1 MQRSRSDIDDRY
13 QWDLTTIYETPADFD
28 REYQRADTLVDA
40 ISDELD
46 TPPEGSATLVTLL
59 ERFECLTAART
70 RLECYAECSRTIDL
84 TDDAARDRQD
94 RTRSLAGE
102 VDGLTSDV
110 RRYCRRHANRLAD
123 LRTESDALAPFERF
137 LENAVDGPAA
147 DPSLRSLLE
156 TFGDVLDG
164 HDRTL
169 TAICDEDFEP
179 PIVEG
184 SDGDPV
190 AVRWHNRVQLL
201 KDPDR
206 DFRRRVY
213 EAFHDALD
221 ERANA
226 IATAWTEKLRTRARV
241 AEARGFDSIREMG
254 LSKASYPKTGIHLS
268 GPSAVHDTLLETVSE
283 NLEPYHRLQRRR
295 RIHLAVDEFRPWDR
309 HVSLTSR
316 AEPTISYE
324 DACEYVLAAVEPL
337 GVEYRTRLEAL
348 LEERRV
354 DVYPAADSRDVTY
367 CLSASGVGPFVSL
380 SYDGSVRALFHFAH
394 ELGHAMETDLRADVR
409 RPLYETTPRPVEE
422 VPSLVHE
429 LLLADHLLD
438 NGDDALTAHVLNR
451 RLDAIGGNLFGAA
464 QSARFTHEAAMVVER
479 GDSLTRER
487 LDGINRELHSEFRPV
502 EEPAEYTP
510 SAWLARAHVREPY
523 HNYQYVLGA
532 AGAVSVY
539 EALVD
544 SRLSVEDYRT
554 FLQFGGTKSSME
566 QFAHL
571 GVDVTAPT
579 PYERAATWVDRDVD
593 SIEGNRSDAAP

>member
-13 QWDLTTIYETPADFD
+13 QWNLTTIYETPADFD
-28 REYQRADTLVDA
+28 SEYERADTLVDA

-46 TPPEGSATLVTLL
+46 TPPEDSATLVALL
-59 ERFECLTAART
+59 ERFERLTAART
-70 RLECYAECSRTIDL
+70 RLVCYAECSRTIDL
-84 TDDAARDRQD
+84 TDETAVERRDRV
-94 RTRSLAGE
+94 RSLEA
-102 VDGLTSDV
+102 DLDALATDI
-110 RRYCRRHANRLAD
+110 RRYLRTHANRLAE
-123 LRTESDALAPFERF
+123 LRTETDDLTPFDRF
-137 LENAVDGPAA
+137 VENAMDGPTGEQA
-147 DPSLRSLLE
+147 LHSLLE

-169 TAICDEDFEP
+169 MAICDEDFEP

-190 AVRWHNRVQLL
+190 AVRWHGRVQLL

-213 EAFHDALD
+213 ETFHDALD

-226 IATAWTEKLRTRARV
+226 IATAWTEKLRTRTRV
-241 AEARGFDSIREMG
+241 ADARGFDSIREMG
-254 LSKASYPKTGIHLS
+254 LSKPSYPKTGIHLS
-268 GPSAVHDTLLETVSE
+268 APPAVHDTLLETVSE
-283 NLEPYHRLQRRR
+283 NLEPFYRLQRRR
-295 RIHLAVDEFRPWDR
+295 RTQLGVDELRPWDR
-309 HVSLTSR
+309 HVSLTTR
-316 AEPTISYE
+316 TEPTVPYE
-324 DACEYVLAAVEPL
+324 DAREYVLAAVEPL

-348 LEERRV
+348 LDERRV

-438 NGDDALTAHVLNR
+438 SGDDALTAHVLNR

-464 QSARFTHEAAMVVER
+464 QSARFTHEAARIVER
-479 GDSLTRER
+479 GDSLTRSR

-502 EEPAEYTP
+502 EKPAEYTP
-510 SAWLARAHVREPY
+510 SSWLARAHVREPY

-544 SRLSVEDYRT
+544 GRLSVEDYRA
-554 FLQFGGTKSSME
+554 FLEFGGTKASME

-571 GVDVTAPT
+571 GVDVTAAA
-579 PYERAATWVDRDVD
+579 PYERAAAWVDRDVD
-593 SIEGNRSDAAP
+593 SIET